1 MSDMCDGRAQT
12 GLRHMYGASHE
23 PINGCGGVC
32 GIHANG
38 RHQFQDAQ
46 LLGLA
51 VLVRTARY
59 GAL

>member
-1 MSDMCDGRAQT
+1 
-12 GLRHMYGASHE
+12 MYGASHE
-23 PINGCGGVC
+23 PVNGYGGVC

-38 RHQFQDAQ
+38 RHQFEDAQ

-51 VLVRTARY
+51 VLARTARY